1 MAAPGNS
8 TEAAAGARPA
18 RNPALIEIQRLR
30 HKLRLLR
37 RYWLAPHRPYT
48 PLFVLATYRSGSNLL
63 LDYLR
68 NLPGV
73 QCYSEVLSPRLPIG
87 LRRID
92 QSPKLALKH
101 LRYSLQAL
109 SSPVRG
115 CKLMLDQLAACR
127 LTAADLSRAF
137 PTARFVVLYR
147 ESLPEQ
153 LLSVRA
159 ARETRQWVVHQGH
172 APQQVRMKIDPL
184 ELRWFCDEIRAL
196 YGSLLAERSLEGS
209 AILLSYEELIGDPA
223 GVFSRRL
230 CPLLGLPAAELHTT
244 LIKQNPRPLMDR
256 IINYGDIAGLL
267 DSPWC
272 RQTYGWTLDSILRK
286 LA

>member
-1 MAAPGNS
+1 MAAPEKS
-8 TEAAAGARPA
+8 TEAAGGARPA
-18 RNPALIEIQRLR
+18 RNPALLEIQRLR
-30 HKLRLLR
+30 HKFKLLR
-37 RYWLAPHRPYT
+37 SYWLAPHRPYT

-73 QCYSEVLSPRLPIG
+73 QCYTEVLSPRLPIG

-101 LRYSLQAL
+101 LHYSLQAL

-137 PTARFVVLYR
+137 PAARFIVLYR

-153 LLSVRA
+153 LLSVRS

-172 APQQVRMKIDPL
+172 APQQVRVSIDPL

-196 YGSLLAERSLEGS
+196 YSSLLAEQSLLGS
-209 AILLSYEELIGDPA
+209 AILLSYEELVGDPA
-223 GVFSRRL
+223 GVFARRI
-230 CPLLGLPAAELHTT
+230 CPLLGLPAAALHTT
-244 LIKQNPRPLMDR
+244 LVKQNPRPLVER
-256 IINYGDIAGLL
+256 IINYADIAALL

-272 RQTYGWTLDSILRK
+272 RQSYGWSLQSALRPS
-286 LA
+286 A